1 MTGKPRYFAP
11 KYGTSHYL
19 YRTGFGAHLKNA
31 VPNTLAFRCIS
42 IDYVGFCEGC
52 ESKKCK
58 IQGVRAR
65 ARAREVQKTK
75 IWSGTK
81 YSSEVRF
88 ILLQASNKNIGR
100 FPKNV
105 GHFPKTWE
113 VFQKRWTFFQHI
125 SHVFSLRSDVLSLSQ
140 ERFVI
145 SRPTSSTAGAWL
157 CPLISIRQYI
167 KGSATEE

>member
-58 IQGVRAR
+58 NPGCAR
-65 ARAREVQKTK
+65 TRTRERGAKDEDLERDK
-75 IWSGTK
+75 
-81 YSSEVRF
+81 
-88 ILLQASNKNIGR
+88 ILL
-100 FPKNV
+100 
-105 GHFPKTWE
+105 
-113 VFQKRWTFFQHI
+113 
-125 SHVFSLRSDVLSLSQ
+125 
-140 ERFVI
+140 
-145 SRPTSSTAGAWL
+145 
-157 CPLISIRQYI
+157 
-167 KGSATEE
+167 